1 MGVWFRLLGGVEAGV
16 GDEVADL
23 GPARQR
29 CVLAVLL
36 VQAGQPV
43 PLDRLADRVWGA
55 AAPAGAPG
63 TLRSYLSKLRT
74 ALPDGDGF
82 ALRRGPAGY
91 VLDVDAGQVDLGRFR
106 RLVAEAGEADD
117 KTAAELYRQAFGVWT
132 GEPFAGVE
140 TPWLLDVR
148 EALLAERRAAVL
160 DHHDVLLRLGRHS
173 EVVGPSTA
181 LAAEH
186 PLDERIAGQLIT
198 ALHGSGRQADALGH
212 YERVRREL
220 ADELGADP
228 GVALR
233 HLHQRVLAA
242 DEGPRQLPQAT
253 SAFTGRE
260 AQLAVLDAALD
271 ACDPN
276 GPPLVV
282 AVHGPGGAGKTTLAL
297 HWAHRVRGRFPD
309 GQVHLDLRGFG
320 PGEPMDPALALDIV
334 LRAVGVPAARIPRAA
349 QERSALLRTT
359 LTGRRVLLFLDNARD
374 AGQVR
379 PLLPGTG
386 CAVLV
391 TSRNELRGLAV
402 SDGAR
407 RLDLGVL
414 DRAEAVALVAGIV
427 GGDRV
432 EAAREAVADLVEL
445 CGRLPLA
452 LVVAAQQAATL
463 ATTPLADLVA
473 DLTARHDRLDLLS
486 TPDDPAIDPRAVFS
500 WSYRGL
506 PSDVACAFRYL
517 GLHPAPEIGLA
528 AASALLRAEPA
539 ATRRLLEQLVS
550 VHLLER
556 DQLGRYRFHDLLQV
570 YAAERAA
577 EEEDPDD
584 LAAATRRILDW
595 YLHAL
600 LRAKTVAFT
609 PTTVQVGP
617 PAEDVPRPPDFA
629 DAHAA
634 KSWYRAHR
642 TTLLAVLE
650 HAADRGFDTHGWQL
664 AYLLQAFHEPERH
677 LDDLVRAAELG
688 LRCARRT
695 GDDTA
700 MIHSTHLQGS
710 AFSSLGRYEE
720 ARAWQRESLAISK
733 RVGDDAM
740 ASIAMVTFGLTF
752 LYAGQVAESAEWLH
766 RALAAAR
773 RSGSAVQVAHVLLN
787 LAALEGMSGRPAESL
802 ACSQEALELYRE
814 IGTAYYEGFVLGN
827 IAEAELDLGK
837 VPDALEHVDA
847 AIALLDPVADQIALP
862 ESLLVKGRIHLG
874 LEEPAAARQALLRAL
889 ELFRSTGNPRSAEV
903 LDLLAA
909 AG

>member
-16 GDEVADL
+16 GDQVIDL

-36 VQAGQPV
+36 FQAGQPV
-43 PLDRLADRVWGA
+43 PLDRLAERVWGA

-74 ALPDGDGF
+74 ALPEGDGF
-82 ALRRGPAGY
+82 AIRRGPTGY
-91 VLDVDAGQVDLGRFR
+91 VLDVDADEVDLRRFR
-106 RLVAEAGEADD
+106 RLVGEAREADD
-117 KTAAELYRQAFGVWT
+117 KSAAELYRLAFGLWT

-140 TPWLLDVR
+140 TPWLVDAR
-148 EALLAERRAAVL
+148 EELLAERRAAVL

-173 EVVGPSTA
+173 EAVGPLTA

-198 ALHGSGRQADALGH
+198 ALHGSGRQADALNH

-233 HLHQRVLAA
+233 HLHRRILAA

-253 SAFTGRE
+253 SAFTGRA
-260 AQLAVLDAALD
+260 AQLAVLDSALD
-271 ACDPN
+271 ACDPS
-276 GPPLVV
+276 GPPLIV

-297 HWAHRVRGRFPD
+297 HWAHRVSGSFPD
-309 GQVHLDLRGFG
+309 GHVYLDLRGFG
-320 PGEPMDPALALDIV
+320 PGEPMEPALALDIV
-334 LRAVGVPAARIPRAA
+334 LRAVGVPAARMPRAVD
-349 QERSALLRTT
+349 ERSALLRTT

-407 RLDLGVL
+407 RLDLGAL
-414 DRAEAVALVAGIV
+414 DRAEAVALVARIV
-427 GGDRV
+427 GDDRA
-432 EAAREAVADLVEL
+432 EAAPEAVAELVEL

-452 LVVAAQQAATL
+452 LVVASQQAATL

-473 DLTARHDRLDLLS
+473 DLRGRHDRLDLLS
-486 TPDDPAIDPRAVFS
+486 IPDDPAIDPRAVFS

-506 PSDVACAFRYL
+506 PAEVACAFRYL
-517 GLHPAPEIGLA
+517 GLHPAPEIGLT
-528 AASALLRAEPA
+528 AASALLRADPA
-539 ATRRLLEQLVS
+539 ATRRLLERLVS

-556 DQLGRYRFHDLLQV
+556 DELGHYRFHDLLQV

-577 EEEDPDD
+577 AEEAPED
-584 LAAATRRILDW
+584 LAAATRRLLDW
-595 YLHAL
+595 YLHAVL
-600 LRAKTVAFT
+600 QAKTVAFT
-609 PTTVQVGP
+609 PTTVRVRP
-617 PAEDVPRPPDFA
+617 PAEDIPRPPDFA

-634 KSWYRAHR
+634 KSWYRGHR

-650 HAADRGFDTHGWQL
+650 HAAERGLDEHGWQM
-664 AYLLQAFHEPERH
+664 AYLLQAFYEPERH
-677 LDDLVRAAELG
+677 FDDLVRAAELG
-688 LRCARRT
+688 LLCARRT

-700 MIHSTHLQGS
+700 MIHATHLQGS
-710 AFSSLGRYEE
+710 ALSSLGRYEE
-720 ARAWQRESLAISK
+720 ARAWQRESLAISE

-740 ASIAMVTFGLTF
+740 ASIAMVTFGLTL
-752 LYAGQVAESAEWLH
+752 LYTGRAPESGEWLR
-766 RALAAAR
+766 RALATAR

-787 LAALEGMSGRPAESL
+787 LAALEGMSGNPAESF

-814 IGTAYYEGFVLGN
+814 IGTPYYEGFVLGN
-827 IAEAELDLGK
+827 MAEAELDLGRLS
-837 VPDALEHVDA
+837 DALEHVDA
-847 AIALLDPVADQIALP
+847 AIALLDPIADQIALP
-862 ESLLVKGRIHLG
+862 EALLVKGRVHLG
-874 LEEPAAARQALLRAL
+874 LEEPVEARRALDRAL
-889 ELFRSTGNPRSAEV
+889 EVFRSTGNPRSADV
-903 LDLLAA
+903 LELLATVR
-909 AG
+909 